1 MLLKDRNSG
10 QMLAVEHVTDLFN
23 LNHDCITG
31 RFQYGEEEQD
41 PETFRKADLVF
52 LSGEELPRCW
62 TDPHYRDSEMLR
74 YTRRRTLSSG

>member
-41 PETFRKADLVF
+41 PELTPKA
-52 LSGEELPRCW
+52 
-62 TDPHYRDSEMLR
+62 
-74 YTRRRTLSSG
+74 